1 MGNMLRIIIKIFG
14 LQLACFFLLL
24 ICCSVA
30 GQEKGVFWFAL
41 IAVTILVLGV
51 VSKLIQRA
59 R

>member
-1 MGNMLRIIIKIFG
+1 MFKIIIRIFQ

-51 VSKLIQRA
+51 AGKLIQRA